1 MSAHERIMG
10 ILGDVDRVESEVF
23 TGTDAKIAAILDL
36 KDNPIVGVAGQFGTQ
51 QPSAALPQLTEALT
65 QLALKQTQ
73 DELNKSTAIND
84 PMAAENERLRRQVEN
99 LELQKK
105 LQALQAP
112 PPPPPGP
119 QGPQGGPP
127 PGPQGGGMPPAP
139 AGGMPGGQPQMPQ
152 DMAGMYG
159 AAPQP
164 QQGMPPMG
172 MDMGG
177 DPMEQ
182 LRAALQG

>member
-1 MSAHERIMG
+1 MTTHLRIQS
-10 ILGDVDRVESEVF
+10 ILGDADRVESEVF
-23 TGTDAKIAAILDL
+23 SDTDAKIAGILDL

-112 PPPPPGP
+112 PAPPAAPAA
-119 QGPQGGPP
+119 PQGGAPAP
-127 PGPQGGGMPPAP
+127 VPPAP

-152 DMAGMYG
+152 DMAAMYG

-164 QQGMPPMG
+164 GGQPGPE
-172 MDMGG
+172 MGG
-177 DPMEQ
+177 QPQDPLEQ